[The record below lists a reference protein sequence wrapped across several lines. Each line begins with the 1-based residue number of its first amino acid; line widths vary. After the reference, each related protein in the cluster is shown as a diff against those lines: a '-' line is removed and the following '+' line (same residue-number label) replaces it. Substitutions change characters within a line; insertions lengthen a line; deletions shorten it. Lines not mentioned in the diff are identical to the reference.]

1 MNIIMVIG
9 HKHQLNKH
17 QIGYSLIPTTCAH
30 CNLRVLCLVMINTDI
45 STLITTITG
54 KLYKLKVS
62 F

>member
-1 MNIIMVIG
+1 MNIINVIG
-9 HKHQLNKH
+9 QKHQLNKH

-30 CNLRVLCLVMINTDI
+30 CNLRVLVMINTDI
-45 STLITTITG
+45 STLITTITD